1 MTSHAPEQPVLT
13 LEDITKSYGG
23 NRALDGVSLS
33 VRGGRVHAIVGE
45 NGAGKSTLVKVMTG
59 IVESDSGTIR
69 LDGQPVHMTAR
80 DAGARGVH
88 IVHQELA
95 LFDELS
101 VAQNLF
107 IGNEPTRM
115 GLLDRRARRRRAA
128 AALERLGA
136 PIDPDTRVGSLST
149 ASKQL
154 VEIARGLVQD
164 ARLLV
169 LDEPT
174 AALPPEHAEGLF
186 SVIRSLAADG
196 EAIVYISHRLQEV
209 LDLADEVT
217 VLKDG
222 RHVVT
227 RAAAG
232 LDVDRLAGLMVGRDI
247 TRLYPPKR
255 SVPSGEPA
263 IRVRGLVDPPKL
275 VDVDLDVAQGEIV
288 GVYGL
293 EGTGQDELL
302 ACLAGDRKPVSGTLE
317 LNGRA
322 ERWRSV
328 PAVLRRNV
336 GLVPQDRKQEG
347 LLLEQSSVSNAAFSI
362 LRGLSRAG
370 FVSRPLERRA
380 ALAATKAATVAG
392 DVDAPVAALS
402 GGNQQKVSLARLIA
416 ADCKILLLNQPTR
429 GVDVGS
435 KEEIYSLVRR
445 LCEERGAA
453 ALVASPELSEL
464 LGLCDRVLVLIGG
477 RIVGEAPQDAT
488 EEDLLAM
495 TVAR

>member
-1 MTSHAPEQPVLT
+1 MTQHAPEPVLT

-23 NRALDGVSLS
+23 NRALDEVSLS

-59 IVESDSGTIR
+59 IVEADGGTVRI
-69 LDGQPVHMTAR
+69 DGEPVHLTAR

-88 IVHQELA
+88 IIHQELA

-101 VAQNLF
+101 VAQNVF
-107 IGNEPTRM
+107 IGNEPTRL
-115 GLLDRRARRRRAA
+115 GLLDRRARRTRTA

-136 PIDPDTRVGSLST
+136 SIDPDAPVGSLST
-149 ASKQL
+149 ASKQI

-174 AALPPEHAEGLF
+174 AALPPEQADGLF
-186 SVIRSLAADG
+186 EVIRSLAADG

-209 LDLADEVT
+209 LDLADEIT

-222 RHVVT
+222 KHVVT
-227 RAAAG
+227 RPAEG
-232 LDVDRLAGLMVGRDI
+232 LDVDQLAGLMVGRDV

-255 SVPSGEPA
+255 RVARDEPA
-263 IRVRGLVDPPKL
+263 IRIRGLVDPPKL
-275 VDVDLDVAQGEIV
+275 SGVDLEVAEGEIV
-288 GVYGL
+288 GIYGL

-302 ACLAGDRKPVSGTLE
+302 ACLAGDRKPVAGTLE
-317 LNGRA
+317 LSGKA
-322 ERWRSV
+322 DRWRSV
-328 PAVLRRNV
+328 PAVLRRHV
-336 GLVPQDRKQEG
+336 GLVPQDRKREG

-370 FVSRPLERRA
+370 FVSRALERRA
-380 ALAATKAATVAG
+380 ALAATKAAAVAG

-416 ADCKILLLNQPTR
+416 ADCRILLLNQPTR

-435 KEEIYSLVRR
+435 KEEIYSLVRG

-464 LGLCDRVLVLIGG
+464 LGLCDRVLVLTGG
-477 RIVGEAPQDAT
+477 RIVGEAPPEAS